1 MEIFRTAPNPWGQD
15 ILLGVAWW
23 LIWAALFAGIAFVVV
38 HAIYLGATGGRKPEP
53 PAPPETGGRP
63 PDAVERHSKGARV
76 FHWLMAA
83 SMLVLLV
90 TAFFPL
96 VGIQFAWVT
105 IHWIAGVVLTLLIL
119 WHVYAAMFQQDLR
132 AVWIGGKE
140 LREMK
145 AAAGRFLRREPDP
158 DPRKPKYPNDQRM
171 FHHAATITGVGAII
185 TGLLM
190 MFRIDTWFWASNPYF
205 LSDSTWGLVFVL
217 HGLCGVGLITL
228 VISHI
233 YFAVRP
239 EKRWMTRSM
248 IKGWITREE
257 YLTYYDPE
265 KWPVDGESRPAAA
278 AGGSGGSDAKA
289 DPDAVAPA

>member
-1 MEIFRTAPNPWGQD
+1 MQFFRTAANPWGQD
-15 ILLGVAWW
+15 ILIGVAWD
-23 LIWAALFAGIAFVVV
+23 LIWAALFAGVIFVIA
-38 HAIYLGATGGRKPEP
+38 HAIYVGATGRGSAGETPTKEP
-53 PAPPETGGRP
+53 AGI
-63 PDAVERHSKGARV
+63 PDRIERHSASSRA

-83 SMLVLLV
+83 AMLTLLI

-119 WHVYAAMFQQDLR
+119 WHVYAALFQQDMR
-132 AVWIGGKE
+132 AVWIGRKEIAEMRAAVGRFFRREGHGKE
-140 LREMK
+140 RS
-145 AAAGRFLRREPDP
+145 A
-158 DPRKPKYPNDQRM
+158 KYPNDQRM
-171 FHHAATITGVGAII
+171 FHHAATVTGIGAIV

-190 MFRIDTWFWASNPYF
+190 MFRIDTFLWESNPYF
-205 LSDSTWGLVFVL
+205 LSDATWGLVFVL

-228 VISHI
+228 VVAHI

-257 YLTYYDPE
+257 YLSHYDPE
-265 KWPVDGESRPAAA
+265 KWPVGGGTDPAPRGE
-278 AGGSGGSDAKA
+278 GGSEGTA

>member
-1 MEIFRTAPNPWGQD
+1 MQLFRTAANPWGQD
-15 ILLGVAWW
+15 VLLGLAWNV
-23 LIWAALFAGIAFVVV
+23 IWAALFVGVVFVVV
-38 HAIYLGATGGRKPEP
+38 HAIYLGATGGRKPKEP
-53 PAPPETGGRP
+53 GPAGPRTI
-63 PDAVERHSKGARV
+63 PDRVERHTKSSRV

-83 SMLVLLV
+83 SMLTLLV

-105 IHWIAGVVLTLLIL
+105 IHWIAGVILSVLIL
-119 WHVYAAMFQQDLR
+119 WHIYAAIFTQDLKS
-132 AVWIGGKE
+132 VWVGRREIGQ
-140 LREMK
+140 MI
-145 AAAGRFLRREPDP
+145 AATGRFLRKEPDP

-171 FHHAATITGVGAII
+171 FHHGATITGVGAII

-228 VISHI
+228 VIAHI
-233 YFAVRP
+233 YFAIRP

-265 KWPVDGESRPAAA
+265 KWPLDGESVAAPQTGS
-278 AGGSGGSDAKA
+278 AGGSDSPGESE
-289 DPDAVAPA
+289 AVAPA

>member
-1 MEIFRTAPNPWGQD
+1 MQLFRTAPNPWGQS
-15 ILLGVAWW
+15 ILLGLAWDV
-23 LIWAALFAGIAFVVV
+23 IWAALFVGVVFVVA
-38 HAIYLGATGGRKPEP
+38 HAIYIGATGGGKPKEP
-53 PAPPETGGRP
+53 GPPGSAPI
-63 PDAVERHSKGARV
+63 PDRVERHSASARA

-83 SMLVLLV
+83 SMLTLLV

-105 IHWIAGVVLTLLIL
+105 IHWIAGVILTLLIL
-119 WHVYAAMFQQDLR
+119 WHIYAALFQQDMR
-132 AVWIGGKE
+132 AVWVGGKE
-140 LREMK
+140 LGEMRD
-145 AAAGRFLRREPDP
+145 AVGRFFRREPDP
-158 DPRKPKYPNDQRM
+158 EPRKPKYPNDQRM
-171 FHHAATITGVGAII
+171 FHHAATLTGVGAII

-228 VISHI
+228 VVAHI
-233 YFAVRP
+233 YFAIRP

-265 KWPVDGESRPAAA
+265 KWPLDGEPSPKTRTGD
-278 AGGSGGSDAKA
+278 AGGADASG
-289 DPDAVAPA
+289 DPEVVAPA